1 VWEIIVQRLLL
12 SLVAV
17 AAVVSAAPNARA
29 LGLDLLAGG
38 DSLVSGNGKLTFDDF
53 EVIATGSVSSD
64 LSLYDVS
71 ALTDGIA
78 ITGPIAA
85 ADGDSGDLFIQFTVS
100 STAPIRAAS
109 LRFNGA
115 ATGAGSSASVTETFD
130 ELEDAELFVFATGAG
145 GLDLSDALRFGEG
158 FSSLRV
164 SKDILVA
171 SAFARGDDGD
181 SDSDSDSDRWDRG
194 DKKGRH
200 LGWLLGKGHGKHD
213 KRHGGKH
220 RFHHRGDG
228 CGEDHDRD
236 DARGS
241 LATISR
247 IEQRFITEAPEP
259 AALLLLGGALTG
271 LAIARRRRA

>member
-1 VWEIIVQRLLL
+1 VGDLNVQRFLL

-17 AAVVSAAPNARA
+17 LAIVSAATHARA
-29 LGLDLLAGG
+29 LGLDMLADG

-71 ALTDGIA
+71 ALIDGIA
-78 ITGPIAA
+78 ITGPISAS
-85 ADGDSGDLFIQFTVS
+85 DGASGDLFIQFSVS
-100 STAPIRAAS
+100 STEPIRGAT

-115 ATGAGSSASVTETFD
+115 ATGLGSSASVTETFD
-130 ELEDAELFVFATGAG
+130 ELDDAELFVFATGGG

-158 FSSLRV
+158 FDSLRV

-171 SAFARGDDGD
+171 SSPVDDGD
-181 SDSDSDSDRWDRG
+181 GDGDSDSDRWDRG
-194 DKKGRH
+194 DKGRH
-200 LGWLLGKGHGKHD
+200 LGWLRGKGHGKHD

-228 CGEDHDRD
+228 CD
-236 DARGS
+236 DDGGPGS
-241 LATISR
+241 APGGLAAISR
-247 IEQRFITEAPEP
+247 IEQRFATAPEP
-259 AALLLLGGALTG
+259 AALLLLGTAFGG
-271 LAIARRRRA
+271 VAIARRRRA